1 MKNELATI
9 ILAAGKGTR
18 MNSELPKVLHKVG
31 QKTMLAHVIGTSK
44 IIGSKKIVSVI
55 GYKHE
60 MVRNAMSDQKIEF
73 VLQLEQLGTAHA
85 VMQCSNILNDFN
97 GNILILYGDVPMIT
111 ANTLLELISY
121 HEREHALC
129 TILTTDLPNPTGYGR
144 VIKDEYDSLLK
155 IVEEKDAND
164 EERKIKEVN
173 SGFYVFQASTLFRLL
188 PKVGN
193 DNKQNEYYLPD
204 VINLIIKE
212 KGKVSINKINDYVEI
227 QGINNLEQLH
237 EINDLYEK
245 QS

>member
-1 MKNELATI
+1 MENELATI

-18 MNSELPKVLHKVG
+18 MNSELPKVLHEVG
-31 QKTMLAHVIGTSK
+31 QKPMLSHVIETSK
-44 IIGSKKIVSVI
+44 IIGSKRIVSVI

-60 MVRNAMSDQKIEF
+60 MVKSVILDQKIEF

-85 VMQCSNILNDFN
+85 VMQCNDLLNDFN
-97 GNILILYGDVPMIT
+97 GNVLILYGDVPMVT
-111 ANTLLELISY
+111 ANTLLELVSY
-121 HEREHALC
+121 HEKEHALC
-129 TILTTDLPNPTGYGR
+129 TILTTDLPNPSGYGR
-144 VIKDEYDSLLK
+144 VIKNKYDSLLK

-173 SGFYVFQASTLFRLL
+173 SGFYVFEANTLFRLL

-204 VINLIIKE
+204 VINLIINE
-212 KGKVSINKINDYVEI
+212 KGNVAINKINDYEEI
-227 QGINNLEQLH
+227 QGINDLEQLR

-245 QS
+245 HS